1 MPAASI
7 GNNDWQ
13 SYSRFAGVCGA
24 VTTAE
29 GLVTYPFDLIKT
41 RQQTV
46 PLSSDLMHRSTLHY
60 LRQVVRSDGVRSLY
74 RGFGWSVIGGL
85 PSEVSFYLSYTLL
98 KNALLQTRL
107 GEEQPSTVYLLAGAG
122 ADAISL
128 LLWVPADVI
137 SQRLQ
142 LQHVHPSA
150 YAQARLAPPALH
162 ASGWQLAAEVLRTEG
177 VRGMWRGLGPT
188 VAVHTPASAV
198 WWLAYETG
206 KEWVGEALGRKADE
220 SVLVQSIAGAGAG
233 ATAAAITTPMDVLK
247 TRVQCCA
254 LGKPLR
260 AHFLEVVRDSGGLSG
275 LFRGF
280 LPRVIASAPR
290 SVISLVGYE
299 LALQY
304 ARVGYRHEA
313 DS

>member
-1 MPAASI
+1 MAIA
-7 GNNDWQ
+7 NDWR
-13 SYSRFAGVCGA
+13 SYSRFTGVCGA
-24 VTTAE
+24 VATAE
-29 GLVTYPFDLIKT
+29 GMLTYPFDLIKT
-41 RQQTV
+41 RQQTT
-46 PLSSDLMHRSTLHY
+46 PLSSDVMHRSTLHY
-60 LRQVVRSDGVRSLY
+60 LNSVVRRDGVRSLY

-85 PSEVSFYLSYTLL
+85 PSEVSFYLSYTVLKDALL
-98 KNALLQTRL
+98 KTRL
-107 GEEQPSTVYLLAGAG
+107 GQEHPSSVYLAAGAG

-128 LLWVPADVI
+128 LLWVPADII

-142 LQHVHPSA
+142 VQGVTACAHPH
-150 YAQARLAPPALH
+150 LAPHALPV
-162 ASGWQLAAEVLRTEG
+162 SGWQIARHVLQTEG

-188 VAVHTPASAV
+188 IAVHTPASAV

-206 KEWVGEALGRKADE
+206 KGWIGDALGRKADD

-247 TRVQCCA
+247 TRVQCSP
-254 LGKPLR
+254 LSKPVH
-260 AHFLEVVRDSGGLSG
+260 AHFVDVVRDSGGLSG

-299 LALQY
+299 MALQY
-304 ARVGYRHEA
+304 ARVGWRPEA
-313 DS
+313 SND